1 MRTYSQLTYEQ
12 RYQIFALLTT
22 KHSGTE
28 IAEVI
33 GVHKSTV
40 SRELRRNHGQHRYR
54 PQQAHRLS
62 TARRCKTRHRII
74 PETWDLIDTLI
85 HRDWSPE
92 QISGR
97 LKIEHGIQVSH
108 ERIYQYILEDKR
120 NGGDLYRHLR
130 CRKKRRKRYG
140 SCDRRGKIS
149 NRIGI
154 EERPAVINDRL
165 RTGDW
170 EVDTLIGRGRKNAL
184 VTLTERRS
192 RMALLGKVAR
202 RSALSVADTIIDL
215 LTPFAD
221 RVHSLTSDNGTE
233 FAKHRE
239 IAQRLNLDF
248 YFAHPYS
255 AWERGT
261 NENMNGLIRQ
271 YFPKHRDLTSI
282 TDGEILHVMQR
293 LNSRPRKCLDFKTP
307 LEVFFSQPVALE
319 S

>member
-1 MRTYSQLTYEQ
+1 MRTYSQLTYEK

-33 GVHKSTV
+33 RVHKSTV
-40 SRELRRNHGQHRYR
+40 SRELRRNRGQRRYR
-54 PQQAHRLS
+54 PQQAHQLS
-62 TARRCKTRHRII
+62 MARRCKTRHRICS
-74 PETWDLIDTLI
+74 ETWNLIETLI
-85 HRDWSPE
+85 RRDWSPE

-97 LKIEHGIQVSH
+97 LTIEYGIQVSH
-108 ERIYQYILEDKR
+108 ERIYQHILEDKR

-130 CRKKRRKRYG
+130 CHKKRRKRYG
-140 SCDRRGKIS
+140 SYDRRGKIA

-165 RTGDW
+165 RIGDW
-170 EVDTLIGRGRKNAL
+170 EVDTLLGTGRKKAL
-184 VTLTERRS
+184 VTLTERKS

-202 RSALSVADTIIDL
+202 RGAQPVTNMIIDL
-215 LTPFAD
+215 LSPLAD

-233 FAKHRE
+233 FARHQE

-261 NENMNGLIRQ
+261 NENMNGLLRQ
-271 YFPKHRDLTSI
+271 YFPKHRDLTTI
-282 TDGEILHVMQR
+282 TDHELHHVMRR
-293 LNSRPRKCLDFKTP
+293 LNSRPRKCLAFKTP
-307 LEVFFSQPVALE
+307 LEVFFNQPVALR

>member
-12 RYQIFALLTT
+12 RYQIFALLTM
-22 KHSGTE
+22 KHSGSE

-40 SRELRRNHGQHRYR
+40 SRELRRNRGKCRYR

-62 TARRCKTRHRII
+62 TARRYKAEHRIC
-74 PETWDLIDTLI
+74 PETWALIDTLI
-85 HRDWSPE
+85 RRDWSPQ

-108 ERIYQYILEDKR
+108 EHIYQHILEDKR
-120 NGGDLYRHLR
+120 TGGDLYRHLR
-130 CRKKRRKRYG
+130 CHKKRRKRYG
-140 SCDRRGKIS
+140 SYDRRGKIPNKIS
-149 NRIGI
+149 I

-165 RTGDW
+165 RIGDW
-170 EVDTLIGRGRKNAL
+170 EVDTLSGKGRKKAL

-192 RMALLGKVAR
+192 RMALLGKVER
-202 RSALSVADTIIDL
+202 RSARSVTDTIVDL
-215 LTPFAD
+215 LTPVAD

-239 IAQRLNLDF
+239 IAQRLDLDF

-261 NENMNGLIRQ
+261 NENTNGLIRQ
-271 YFPKHRDLTSI
+271 YFPKHRDLTSV
-282 TDGEILHVMQR
+282 TDSDIYHAMQR
-293 LNSRPRKCLDFKTP
+293 LNSRPRKCLAFRTP
-307 LEVFFSQPVALE
+307 LEVFFNQPVALA